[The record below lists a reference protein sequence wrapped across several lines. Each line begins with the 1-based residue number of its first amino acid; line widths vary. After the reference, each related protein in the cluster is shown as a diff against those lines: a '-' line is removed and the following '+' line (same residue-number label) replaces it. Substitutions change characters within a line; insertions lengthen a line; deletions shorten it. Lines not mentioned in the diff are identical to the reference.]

1 MSSIVYGWHRV
12 EQGMLKSVARL
23 LATGLHGLL
32 LLVWKST
39 KIHSVGDAQKQ
50 QGRLLFEVGMGIFT
64 VRDPISVV
72 QTRH

>member
-1 MSSIVYGWHRV
+1 MRSIVYGWHRV
-12 EQGMLKSVARL
+12 EQGKPKSVARL
-23 LATGLHGLL
+23 LATLL